1 MIRLADVDENNFEAL
16 RRLDVAP
23 EQRRFLDSPLGILA
37 RGYVYR
43 TQRARVLA
51 VLAEGEPVGLLLVKD
66 MDEEPAC
73 YDLQQFMID
82 RRFQGR
88 GYGAAALG
96 LLLDRLRQEKKYADV
111 EVCVHR
117 ENDAALALFE
127 GAGFVDTD
135 GKRRTL
141 YGIKA
146 RRILLIFG
154 NPDCTACKEIQET
167 FTQYPELSAQ
177 IADGTLKVVDIYIDE
192 DIELWKAR
200 KAAYPASWING
211 YDPTF
216 SIRTDLIYN
225 VRAVP
230 SLYLLDEN
238 KTVLLKDAVPEKV
251 LQALL

>member
-1 MIRLADVDENNFEAL
+1 MIRLMEIDETNFEAA
-16 RRLDVAP
+16 RRLELKPD
-23 EQRRFLDSPLGILA
+23 QRRFLDSPLGILA

-43 TQRARVLA
+43 AQRARVLA

-127 GAGFVDTD
+127 GAGFVDTGYVD
-135 GKRRTL
+135 PDV
-141 YGIKA
+141 
-146 RRILLIFG
+146 
-154 NPDCTACKEIQET
+154 PDCLNLM
-167 FTQYPELSAQ
+167 YRL
-177 IADGTLKVVDIYIDE
+177 
-192 DIELWKAR
+192 
-200 KAAYPASWING
+200 
-211 YDPTF
+211 
-216 SIRTDLIYN
+216 
-225 VRAVP
+225 
-230 SLYLLDEN
+230 
-238 KTVLLKDAVPEKV
+238 
-251 LQALL
+251 